1 MTETHTKG
9 RDLQADILKAVR
21 KSQTVILEAIQA
33 WSSKVQSLTPE
44 MPEFTMPFADKLPR
58 PQELVASAYDL
69 AEQLL
74 ADQRKFAED
83 VLKATEPM
91 RAAKNDAPAKK
102 KVSAAK

>member
-9 RDLQADILKAVR
+9 RDLQAEILKTVR
-21 KSQTVILEAIQA
+21 KSQTAVLEAIEA
-33 WSSKVQSLTPE
+33 WTSKVQSLTPE
-44 MPEFTMPFADKLPR
+44 MPAFTMPFGDKLPK

-69 AEQLL
+69 AERLL

-83 VLKATEPM
+83 VLKATAPM